1 MHTHQSCLCTESSE
15 QCSRPDHGPQRLL
28 VSYRTPWSF
37 FNRCT
42 SPLVSA
48 DSRTGTR
55 KTYFCFCIQTADY
68 RSPQLFVLN
77 ADVSF
82 LLCRTNVCMTIATRT
97 REASFR
103 RRGSESYLTRHVLH
117 RRAAALRRVIDP
129 EPRKSLAFVL
139 PYDPKS
145 SDELVE
151 HQFPHSAAA
160 RRPAGPGYHFI
171 ACSSTPWQVC
181 GFVQSSLNNSSS
193 TFAS

>member
-28 VSYRTPWSF
+28 VSYRTPWSL

-55 KTYFCFCIQTADY
+55 KTYFRFCIQTGDY

-103 RRGSESYLTRHVLH
+103 RRGSESYLTRHVLR

-151 HQFPHSAAA
+151 HQFPPARLRGDPLGRATTSSRAAV
-160 RRPAGPGYHFI
+160 RHGR
-171 ACSSTPWQVC
+171 
-181 GFVQSSLNNSSS
+181 FVDLCR
-193 TFAS
+193 AL